1 MEDTSPAV
9 DCADWCKEGDG
20 HADAHDG
27 QLCSSDSLTAL
38 LSRYPLLGV
47 GKGARVRDHLI
58 GTLHLEAGA
67 SSPHVVV
74 SHNATMMIDL
84 SLEDAA
90 RLAVVLLTL
99 AERARP

>member
-9 DCADWCKEGDG
+9 DCAHWCNAGDG
-20 HADAHDG
+20 HADTHDG
-27 QLCSSDSLTAL
+27 QLCASESQTVL

-47 GKGARVRDHLI
+47 DKEPRVRDHLI
-58 GTLHLEAGA
+58 GTIHLEAGA

-90 RLAVVLLTL
+90 RFAVALLTL
-99 AERARP
+99 AEKARP